1 MTKSFTT
8 LEDVAREAGM
18 SRAQVSRALRGD
30 PGVRAQTRERI
41 DEIAARLDYRPNLA
55 ARSLVSSR
63 SSIVGLVIGDP
74 NNPFHI
80 QLAQAVDRE
89 LAASGFDPVT
99 SLRAVEN
106 ASAVLESDRLLKLRA
121 AGVILIGTPHST
133 SSVSE
138 IAAKIPC
145 VYIGSKRFNHPQVT
159 AIAVDDDAGVRLAIN
174 HLLSLGHRRI
184 AHLGGGDEVS
194 ARQRTKT
201 YCAVMQEA
209 GLQPVFLRGS
219 HDAASGRR
227 GVDALFAA
235 EVTPTAIFA
244 SNDFLAL
251 GVLDRLKG
259 RGLAVPEDV
268 SVIGFDDIPSAANE
282 VFSLSTIRQDT
293 DVQARA
299 AVQSL
304 QALIDGKGVVRRRS
318 MAVELILRKS
328 CAPPKMT

>member
-1 MTKSFTT
+1 MTKPFTT
-8 LEDVAREAGM
+8 LDDVAKEAGM

-30 PGVRAQTRERI
+30 PGVRAETRKRI

-89 LAASGFDPVT
+89 LSASGFDPVT

-106 ASAVLESDRLLKLRA
+106 GSAVMETDRLLKLRA

-133 SSVSE
+133 RAVAE
-138 IAAKIPC
+138 IAEKIPC

-159 AIAVDDDAGVRLAIN
+159 AIAIDDAAGVRLAID
-174 HLLSLGHRRI
+174 HLLALGHQRI
-184 AHLGGGDEVS
+184 AHLGGGNEAS
-194 ARQRTKT
+194 ARARTKT

-209 GLQPVFLRGS
+209 GLEPVFLRGS
-219 HDAASGRR
+219 HDAESGRR
-227 GVDALFAA
+227 GVDALFA
-235 EVTPTAIFA
+235 EDITPTAIFA

-259 RGLAVPEDV
+259 MGLSVPEDV

-282 VFSLSTIRQDT
+282 VFSLSTIRQDP
-293 DVQARA
+293 VAQAQA

-304 QALIDGKGVVRRRS
+304 HALINAKGAVRRRS
-318 MAVELILRKS
+318 MPVQLILRKS
-328 CAPPKMT
+328 CAAPRTT